1 MIGGGVIGNTL
12 DFESNIG
19 GSYPPPWANFNWHV
33 PDSARGL
40 TVNQDYGGSKP
51 SMPANRNEERINIM
65 AKRGRKKKSQLIIE
79 HEESQK
85 RVTNQL
91 ENITLHSNLGK
102 ELKDIINILIVLDM
116 QITDITDMF
125 HTFISDVFRSTR
137 T

>member
-1 MIGGGVIGNTL
+1 
-12 DFESNIG
+12 
-19 GSYPPPWANFNWHV
+19 
-33 PDSARGL
+33 
-40 TVNQDYGGSKP
+40 
-51 SMPANRNEERINIM
+51 M